1 MIFYGILFT
10 VISLLL
16 GYTAFSTRGASLLL
30 LWPAANFLVLGIAYF
45 FCWPAIFGKRRDGTM
60 TPLNVL
66 LMLPYLF
73 FCWLVWGITRIV
85 SREDC
90 SNEIVPGLHVGRRPL
105 AHDVPR
111 EVTLV
116 VDLTAEFPETP
127 EVMKGREYLVIP
139 TLDGTPPHTMAFSE
153 AAASVSAWNS
163 PVYIHC
169 AEGHGRAATFAAA
182 VLLTRG
188 IACDIESALEMLKE
202 ARPAVRLKPRQRK
215 LLQSYWKRNQS
226 RVNNAPAHQ

>member
-1 MIFYGILFT
+1 
-10 VISLLL
+10 
-16 GYTAFSTRGASLLL
+16 
-30 LWPAANFLVLGIAYF
+30 
-45 FCWPAIFGKRRDGTM
+45 M
-60 TPLNVL
+60 TLLNVL
-66 LMLPYLF
+66 MMLPYLF
-73 FCWLVWGITRIV
+73 LCWLVWGITRIV

-105 AHDVPR
+105 AHEVPG

-116 VDLTAEFPETP
+116 VDLTAEFPEIK

-139 TLDGTPPHTMAFSE
+139 TLDGTPPHTVAFSE
-153 AAASVSAWNS
+153 AAAYVSAWKS

-188 IACDIESALEMLKE
+188 LAGNVENALEILKK

-215 LLQSYWKRNQS
+215 LLQSYWERNQGH
-226 RVNNAPAHQ
+226 VNGAPAQQ